1 MNAIEI
7 KNLTKVYGKNRGI
20 QDINISV
27 KEGEIYGFIGPNG
40 AGKSTTIK
48 TLLNFIYSTSGEA
61 LIFGMDS
68 VKESE
73 KIKEYIGY
81 VPSEVRYYDD
91 VKVKDIIK
99 YAQSSYPKSK
109 KEYVDRICN
118 ELELDMNK
126 KMGELSLGNKKKVA
140 IAQSLINNPKLLILD
155 EPTNGL
161 DPLMQKKLFNI
172 LIEEKEK
179 GNTVFL
185 SSHNLVEVQNLCDR
199 VCVIKEGKIVD
210 IIEIEKS
217 KTELKLKVTLSSS
230 DITDDIVLNLID
242 KILDKNGKLYLIDAN
257 SLPALSNNY
266 LYEYIST
273 GRLRLEQLLLL
284 ICLVAQKR
292 IGLKINTKLL
302 EIKLKYFYC
311 R

>member
-40 AGKSTTIK
+40 SGKSTTIK

-99 YAQSSYPKSK
+99 YAQSFYPKSK

-210 IIEIEKS
+210 IIEIDKS

-230 DITDDIVLNLID
+230 DITDDIVLNLSD
-242 KILDKNGKLYLIDAN
+242 KILDKNGKLYTFIYSKNIDSLVKELAN
-257 SLPALSNNY
+257 Y
-266 LYEYIST
+266 KIDE
-273 GRLRLEQLLLL
+273 LL
-284 ICLVAQKR
+284 IEKE
-292 IGLKINTKLL
+292 NL
-302 EIKLKYFYC
+302 EDAFLNYYENNKEEV
-311 R
+311 

>member
-91 VKVKDIIK
+91 VKLKDIIK
-99 YAQSSYPKSK
+99 YAQSFYTKSN

-230 DITDDIVLNLID
+230 DITDDIVLNLSD
-242 KILDKNGKLYLIDAN
+242 KILDKNGKLYTFIYSKNIDSLVKELAN
-257 SLPALSNNY
+257 Y
-266 LYEYIST
+266 KIDE
-273 GRLRLEQLLLL
+273 LL
-284 ICLVAQKR
+284 IEKE
-292 IGLKINTKLL
+292 NL
-302 EIKLKYFYC
+302 EDAFLNYYENNKEEV
-311 R
+311 

>member
-7 KNLTKVYGKNRGI
+7 KNLTKVYGKNRGL
-20 QDINISV
+20 QDINLSV
-27 KEGEIYGFIGPNG
+27 KVGEIYGFIGPNG

-73 KIKEYIGY
+73 KIKEYVGY

-99 YAQSSYPKSK
+99 YAQSFYPKSN

-155 EPTNGL
+155 ELTNGL
-161 DPLMQKKLFNI
+161 DPLMQKKLLNI

-230 DITDDIVLNLID
+230 DITDDIVLNLSD
-242 KILDKNGKLYLIDAN
+242 KILDKNGKLYTFIYSKNIYSLVKELANYKID
-257 SLPALSNNY
+257 
-266 LYEYIST
+266 E
-273 GRLRLEQLLLL
+273 LL
-284 ICLVAQKR
+284 IEKE
-292 IGLKINTKLL
+292 NL
-302 EIKLKYFYC
+302 EDAFLNYYENNMEEV
-311 R
+311 

>member
-99 YAQSSYPKSK
+99 YAQSFYPKSN

-230 DITDDIVLNLID
+230 DITDDIVLNLSD
-242 KILDKNGKLYLIDAN
+242 KILDKNGKLYTFIYSKNIDSLVKELAN
-257 SLPALSNNY
+257 Y
-266 LYEYIST
+266 KIYE
-273 GRLRLEQLLLL
+273 LL
-284 ICLVAQKR
+284 IEKE
-292 IGLKINTKLL
+292 NL
-302 EIKLKYFYC
+302 EDAFLNYYENNKEEF
-311 R
+311 

>member
-20 QDINISV
+20 QDINISI

-48 TLLNFIYSTSGEA
+48 TILNFIYPTSGEA

-73 KIKEYIGY
+73 KIKEHIGY

-99 YAQSSYPKSK
+99 YAQSFYPKSN
-109 KEYVDRICN
+109 KEYIDRICN

-161 DPLMQKKLFNI
+161 DPLMQKKLFKI

-230 DITDDIVLNLID
+230 DITDDTILNLSD
-242 KILDKNGKLYLIDAN
+242 KIVDKNGNLYTFIYSKNIDSLVKELAN
-257 SLPALSNNY
+257 Y
-266 LYEYIST
+266 KIDE
-273 GRLRLEQLLLL
+273 LL
-284 ICLVAQKR
+284 IEKE
-292 IGLKINTKLL
+292 NL
-302 EIKLKYFYC
+302 EDAFLNYYENNKEEF
-311 R
+311 

>member
-1 MNAIEI
+1 MNVIEI

-48 TLLNFIYSTSGEA
+48 TLLNFIYPTSGEA

-73 KIKEYIGY
+73 KIKDYIGY

-99 YAQSSYPKSK
+99 YAQSFYPKSN

-217 KTELKLKVTLSSS
+217 KTQLKLKVTLSSS
-230 DITDDIVLNLID
+230 DITDDIVLNLSD
-242 KILDKNGKLYLIDAN
+242 KILDKNGKLYTFIYSKNIDSLVKELAN
-257 SLPALSNNY
+257 Y
-266 LYEYIST
+266 KIDE
-273 GRLRLEQLLLL
+273 LL
-284 ICLVAQKR
+284 IEKE
-292 IGLKINTKLL
+292 NL
-302 EIKLKYFYC
+302 EDAFLNYYENNKEEF
-311 R
+311 

>member
-1 MNAIEI
+1 MNVIEI

-48 TLLNFIYSTSGEA
+48 TLLNFIYPTSGEA

-99 YAQSSYPKSK
+99 YAQSFYPKSN

-217 KTELKLKVTLSSS
+217 KTELKLNVTLSSS
-230 DITDDIVLNLID
+230 DITDNIVLNLSD
-242 KILDKNGKLYLIDAN
+242 KILDKNGKLYTFIYSKNIDSLVKELAN
-257 SLPALSNNY
+257 Y
-266 LYEYIST
+266 KIDE
-273 GRLRLEQLLLL
+273 LL
-284 ICLVAQKR
+284 IEKE
-292 IGLKINTKLL
+292 NL
-302 EIKLKYFYC
+302 EDAFLNYYENNKEEF
-311 R
+311 

>member
-99 YAQSSYPKSK
+99 YAQSFYPKSN

-179 GNTVFL
+179 GNIVFL

-230 DITDDIVLNLID
+230 DITDDIVLNLSD
-242 KILDKNGKLYLIDAN
+242 KILDKNGKLYTFIYSKNIDSLVKELAN
-257 SLPALSNNY
+257 Y
-266 LYEYIST
+266 KIDE
-273 GRLRLEQLLLL
+273 LL
-284 ICLVAQKR
+284 IEKE
-292 IGLKINTKLL
+292 NL
-302 EIKLKYFYC
+302 EDAFLNYYENNKEEF
-311 R
+311 

>member
-99 YAQSSYPKSK
+99 YAQSFYPKSN

-155 EPTNGL
+155 ELTNGL
-161 DPLMQKKLFNI
+161 DPLMQKKLLNI

-179 GNTVFL
+179 WNTVFL

-230 DITDDIVLNLID
+230 DITDDIVLNLSD
-242 KILDKNGKLYLIDAN
+242 KILDKNGKLYTFIYSKNIDSLVKELAN
-257 SLPALSNNY
+257 Y
-266 LYEYIST
+266 KIDE
-273 GRLRLEQLLLL
+273 LL
-284 ICLVAQKR
+284 IEKE
-292 IGLKINTKLL
+292 NL
-302 EIKLKYFYC
+302 EDAFLNYYENNKEEV
-311 R
+311 

>member
-48 TLLNFIYSTSGEA
+48 TLLNFIYPTSGEA

-99 YAQSSYPKSK
+99 YAQSFYPKSK

-230 DITDDIVLNLID
+230 DITDDIVLNLSD
-242 KILDKNGKLYLIDAN
+242 KILDKNGKLYTFIYSKNIDSLVKELAN
-257 SLPALSNNY
+257 Y
-266 LYEYIST
+266 KIYE
-273 GRLRLEQLLLL
+273 LL
-284 ICLVAQKR
+284 IEKE
-292 IGLKINTKLL
+292 NL
-302 EIKLKYFYC
+302 EDAFLNYYENNKEEF
-311 R
+311 

>member
-99 YAQSSYPKSK
+99 YAQSFYPKSN

-185 SSHNLVEVQNLCDR
+185 SSHNLVEIQNLCDR

-230 DITDDIVLNLID
+230 DITDDIVLNLSD
-242 KILDKNGKLYLIDAN
+242 KILDKNGKLHTFIYSKNIDSLVKEIAN
-257 SLPALSNNY
+257 Y
-266 LYEYIST
+266 KIDE
-273 GRLRLEQLLLL
+273 LL
-284 ICLVAQKR
+284 IEKED
-292 IGLKINTKLL
+292 L
-302 EIKLKYFYC
+302 EDAFLNYYENNKEEF
-311 R
+311 

>member
-48 TLLNFIYSTSGEA
+48 TLLNFIYPTSGEA

-73 KIKEYIGY
+73 KIKEYVGY

-230 DITDDIVLNLID
+230 DITDDIVLNLSD
-242 KILDKNGKLYLIDAN
+242 KILDKNGKLYTFIYSKNIDSLVKELAN
-257 SLPALSNNY
+257 Y
-266 LYEYIST
+266 KIDE
-273 GRLRLEQLLLL
+273 LL
-284 ICLVAQKR
+284 IEKE
-292 IGLKINTKLL
+292 NL
-302 EIKLKYFYC
+302 EDAFLNYYENNKEEF
-311 R
+311 

>member
-48 TLLNFIYSTSGEA
+48 TLLNFIYPTSGEA

-99 YAQSSYPKSK
+99 YAQSFYPKSK

-118 ELELDMNK
+118 ELELNMNK

-217 KTELKLKVTLSSS
+217 KTEIKLKVTLSSS
-230 DITDDIVLNLID
+230 DITDDIVLNLSD
-242 KILDKNGKLYLIDAN
+242 KILDKNGKLYTFIYSKNIDSLVKELAN
-257 SLPALSNNY
+257 Y
-266 LYEYIST
+266 KIDE
-273 GRLRLEQLLLL
+273 LL
-284 ICLVAQKR
+284 IEKENLEDAFLNYYEKAMLNNLVVNVF
-292 IGLKINTKLL
+292 LS
-302 EIKLKYFYC
+302 
-311 R
+311 

>member
-73 KIKEYIGY
+73 KIKEYVGY

-99 YAQSSYPKSK
+99 YAQSFYPKSN

-230 DITDDIVLNLID
+230 DITDDIVLNLSD
-242 KILDKNGKLYLIDAN
+242 KILDKNGKLYTFIYSKNIDSLVKELAN
-257 SLPALSNNY
+257 Y
-266 LYEYIST
+266 KIDE
-273 GRLRLEQLLLL
+273 LL
-284 ICLVAQKR
+284 IEKE
-292 IGLKINTKLL
+292 NL
-302 EIKLKYFYC
+302 EDAFLNYYENNKEEV
-311 R
+311 

>member
-1 MNAIEI
+1 MNVIEI

-48 TLLNFIYSTSGEA
+48 TLLNFIYTTSGEA

-99 YAQSSYPKSK
+99 YAQSFYPKSN

-230 DITDDIVLNLID
+230 DITDDIVLNLSD
-242 KILDKNGKLYLIDAN
+242 KILDKNGKLYTFIYSKNIDSLVKELAN
-257 SLPALSNNY
+257 Y
-266 LYEYIST
+266 KIDE
-273 GRLRLEQLLLL
+273 LL
-284 ICLVAQKR
+284 IEKE
-292 IGLKINTKLL
+292 NL
-302 EIKLKYFYC
+302 EDAFLNYYENNKEEF
-311 R
+311 

>member
-20 QDINISV
+20 QDINISI

-48 TLLNFIYSTSGEA
+48 TLLNFIYPTSGEA

-73 KIKEYIGY
+73 KIKEHIGY

-99 YAQSSYPKSK
+99 YAQSFYPKSN
-109 KEYVDRICN
+109 KEYIDRICN

-155 EPTNGL
+155 EPTNPL
-161 DPLMQKKLFNI
+161 DPLMQKKLFKI

-230 DITDDIVLNLID
+230 DITDDTILNLSD
-242 KILDKNGKLYLIDAN
+242 KIVDKNGNLYTFIYSKNIDSLVKELAN
-257 SLPALSNNY
+257 Y
-266 LYEYIST
+266 KIDE
-273 GRLRLEQLLLL
+273 LL
-284 ICLVAQKR
+284 IEKE
-292 IGLKINTKLL
+292 NL
-302 EIKLKYFYC
+302 EDAFLNYYENNKEEF
-311 R
+311 

>member
-48 TLLNFIYSTSGEA
+48 TLLNFIYPTSGEA

-99 YAQSSYPKSK
+99 YAQSFYPKSN

-230 DITDDIVLNLID
+230 DITDDIVLNLSD
-242 KILDKNGKLYLIDAN
+242 KILDKNGKLYTFIYSKYMDSLVKELANYKID
-257 SLPALSNNY
+257 
-266 LYEYIST
+266 E
-273 GRLRLEQLLLL
+273 LL
-284 ICLVAQKR
+284 IEKE
-292 IGLKINTKLL
+292 NL
-302 EIKLKYFYC
+302 EDAFLNYYENNKEEF
-311 R
+311 

>member
-61 LIFGMDS
+61 LIIGMDS

-73 KIKEYIGY
+73 KIKEYVGY

-99 YAQSSYPKSK
+99 YAQSFYPKSN

-230 DITDDIVLNLID
+230 DITDDIVLNLSD
-242 KILDKNGKLYLIDAN
+242 KILDKNGKLYTFIYSKNIDSLVKELAN
-257 SLPALSNNY
+257 Y
-266 LYEYIST
+266 KIDE
-273 GRLRLEQLLLL
+273 LL
-284 ICLVAQKR
+284 IEKE
-292 IGLKINTKLL
+292 NL
-302 EIKLKYFYC
+302 EDAFLNYYENNKEEF
-311 R
+311 

>member
-1 MNAIEI
+1 MNVIEI

-48 TLLNFIYSTSGEA
+48 TLLNFIYPTSGEA

-73 KIKEYIGY
+73 KIKEYIGF

-99 YAQSSYPKSK
+99 YAQSFYPKSN

-230 DITDDIVLNLID
+230 DITDDIVLNLSY
-242 KILDKNGKLYLIDAN
+242 KILDKNGKLYTFIYSKNIDSLVKELAN
-257 SLPALSNNY
+257 Y
-266 LYEYIST
+266 KIDE
-273 GRLRLEQLLLL
+273 LL
-284 ICLVAQKR
+284 IEKE
-292 IGLKINTKLL
+292 NL
-302 EIKLKYFYC
+302 EDAFLNYYENNKEEF
-311 R
+311 

>member
-1 MNAIEI
+1 MNVIEI

-48 TLLNFIYSTSGEA
+48 TLLNFIYPTSGEA

-73 KIKEYIGY
+73 KIKDYIGY

-99 YAQSSYPKSK
+99 YAQSFYPKSN

-230 DITDDIVLNLID
+230 DITDDIVLNLSG
-242 KILDKNGKLYLIDAN
+242 KILDKNGNLYTFIYSKNIDSLVKELAN
-257 SLPALSNNY
+257 Y
-266 LYEYIST
+266 KIDE
-273 GRLRLEQLLLL
+273 LL
-284 ICLVAQKR
+284 IEKED
-292 IGLKINTKLL
+292 L
-302 EIKLKYFYC
+302 EDAFLNYYENNKEEF
-311 R
+311 

>member
-73 KIKEYIGY
+73 KIKEYVGY

-99 YAQSSYPKSK
+99 YAQSFYPKSK

-230 DITDDIVLNLID
+230 DITDDIVLNLSD
-242 KILDKNGKLYLIDAN
+242 KILDKNGKLYTFIYSKNIDSLVKELAN
-257 SLPALSNNY
+257 Y
-266 LYEYIST
+266 KIDE
-273 GRLRLEQLLLL
+273 LL
-284 ICLVAQKR
+284 IEKE
-292 IGLKINTKLL
+292 NL
-302 EIKLKYFYC
+302 EDAFLNYYENNKEEF
-311 R
+311 